1 MIFVAQAYETSLTIT
16 PPNSIYDFDNG
27 TYTFTNSS
35 GTFTVN
41 GSDTSFAM
49 GEQNLILG
57 IDATE
62 GIMIAIIAVGA
73 LVAVVGIK
81 VLDSGLSDYSQ
92 KGIVN
97 FSVYGAFWGIF
108 FLTVHDFI
116 ILAEVVGWFI
126 FFLISVLH
134 FFGIMQVINGD

>member
-1 MIFVAQAYETSLTIT
+1 
-16 PPNSIYDFDNG
+16 
-27 TYTFTNSS
+27 
-35 GTFTVN
+35 
-41 GSDTSFAM
+41 M

-57 IDATE
+57 IDSTE

-73 LVAVVGIK
+73 LISVVGIK
-81 VLDSGLSDYSQ
+81 VLDSGLSEYAQ

-108 FLTVHDFI
+108 FITVYEFI
-116 ILAEVVGWFI
+116 MLAQVFGWFI

-134 FFGIMQVINGD
+134 FFGIMQVINGDR